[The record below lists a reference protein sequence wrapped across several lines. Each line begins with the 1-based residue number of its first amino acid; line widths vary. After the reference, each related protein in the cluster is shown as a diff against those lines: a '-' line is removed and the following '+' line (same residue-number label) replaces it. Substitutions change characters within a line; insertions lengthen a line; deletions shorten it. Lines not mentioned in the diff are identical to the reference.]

1 MLFHL
6 SAMHNQLKAY
16 LAGAYILLLLL
27 LLLSMCRRDRGPAPE
42 DVGGDGDIKVTL
54 FWDFPGDVDLHVD
67 QPNGNELSFMDM
79 DDSANGGGVLDVD
92 NRAGGPGSAENA
104 YWRRPMQGRY
114 RVRVVYYRVDE
125 AAPQGGPVRVV
136 IKVNGRQQE
145 YNVNLSTEREDVIVN
160 TFNYTA
166 Q

>member
-1 MLFHL
+1 MN
-6 SAMHNQLKAY
+6 NQLKAY

-67 QPNGNELSFMDM
+67 QPNGVELSFMNM

-92 NRAGGPGSAENA
+92 DRIGGRGSAENA
-104 YWRRPMQGRY
+104 YWRRPMEGDY
-114 RVRVVYYRVDE
+114 TVRVVFYRVDE
-125 AAPQGGPVRVV
+125 EAPTGGPVRVV
-136 IKVNGRQQE
+136 VKVNGQQQE
-145 YNVNLSTEREDVIVN
+145 FNLQLTSLGEDKTVH

-166 Q
+166 R